1 MKTLLYLLILLS
13 LISCEIDNPIYEGL
27 YKLEIPLGFPEP
39 LIPVDNQLNVDR
51 IELGKR
57 LFFDP
62 ILSADSTIS
71 CSSCHKQEYAF
82 ADNIAITPGIEGR
95 LGVRNSMSLANVAY
109 NDFFLRE
116 GGVPTLEMQVL
127 APIQDHNEMDFN
139 IIPVAERMK
148 LDSSYVAQSL
158 KAYNREPDAFV
169 ITRAISAFERTLIS
183 GNSNYDK
190 DHLSASERDGKALF
204 FSESLACSSCHG
216 TFLFTNQG
224 IENNGLY
231 ANYAD
236 SGRYRLTHL
245 QEDIGKFKVPT
256 LRNIELTAPYMHD
269 GSVES
274 LEEIIS
280 HYEVGGKEHFNQ
292 SSLIKGFNLTSTER
306 ENLIAFLYSLS
317 DEDFTQNTN
326 FQKD

>member
-1 MKTLLYLLILLS
+1 MKLIIGFCTLLCF
-13 LISCEIDNPIYEGL
+13 ISCEVDSPIINHYN
-27 YKLEIPLGFPEP
+27 LEIPNGFPEINYP
-39 LIPVDNQLNVDR
+39 NDNLPNHER
-51 IELGKR
+51 IALGKR

-62 ILSADSTIS
+62 ILSRDSTIS
-71 CSSCHKQEYAF
+71 CGSCHFQEFAF
-82 ADNIAITPGIEGR
+82 ADNKAVSPGVESK
-95 LGVRNSMSLANVAY
+95 LGTRNSMSLVNLAY
-109 NDFFLRE
+109 ADFFLRE

-148 LDSSYVAQSL
+148 LIPSYIAQSL

-169 ITRAISAFERTLIS
+169 ITRALAAFERTLIS

-190 DHLSASERDGKALF
+190 NRMTASERDGKALF
-204 FSESLACSSCHG
+204 FSDSLACSTCHG

-231 ANYAD
+231 AQYPD
-236 SGRYRLTHL
+236 SGRYILTHL

-269 GSVES
+269 GSILN
-274 LEEIIS
+274 LEEVIS
-280 HYEVGGKEHFNQ
+280 HYASGGKSHFNQ
-292 SSLIKGFNLTSTER
+292 SSLITEFTLTNLEKA
-306 ENLIAFLYSLS
+306 NLIAFLYSLTD
-317 DEDFTQNTN
+317 DEFIANSN
-326 FQKD
+326 FEE

>member
-13 LISCEIDNPIYEGL
+13 LISCERDNPIYEGL
-27 YKLEIPLGFPEP
+27 YKLEIPNGFPEINHP
-39 LIPVDNQLNVDR
+39 SDNMPTAER
-51 IELGKR
+51 IALGKR

-62 ILSADSTIS
+62 ILSKDSTIS
-71 CSSCHKQEYAF
+71 CNSCHLQEYAF
-82 ADNIAITPGIEGR
+82 ADNKIVSPGVEGK
-95 LGVRNSMSLANVAY
+95 LGTRNSMSLANVAY
-109 NDFFLRE
+109 YDFFLRE

-148 LDSSYVAQSL
+148 LDASYVAQSL

-169 ITRAISAFERTLIS
+169 ITRAIAAFERTLIS

-190 DHLSASERDGKALF
+190 NRMTASERDGKALF
-204 FSESLACSSCHG
+204 FSDSLACASCHG
-216 TFLFTNQG
+216 TFLFTNQD

-269 GSVES
+269 GSIEN
-274 LEEIIS
+274 LEEVIS
-280 HYEVGGKEHFNQ
+280 HYEAGGKEHFNQ
-292 SSLIKGFNLTSTER
+292 SSLLKGFNLTSTER
-306 ENLIAFLYSLS
+306 ENLLDFLYSLS

-326 FQKD
+326 FQED

>member
-1 MKTLLYLLILLS
+1 MKLIIGFCTLLCF
-13 LISCEIDNPIYEGL
+13 ISCEVDSPIINHYN
-27 YKLEIPLGFPEP
+27 LEIPNGFPEINYP
-39 LIPVDNQLNVDR
+39 NDNLPNHER
-51 IELGKR
+51 IALGKR

-62 ILSADSTIS
+62 ILSRDSSIS
-71 CSSCHKQEYAF
+71 CGSCHFQEFAF
-82 ADNIAITPGIEGR
+82 ADNKAVSPGVESK
-95 LGVRNSMSLANVAY
+95 LGTRNSMSLVNLAY
-109 NDFFLRE
+109 ADFFLRE

-148 LDSSYVAQSL
+148 LIPSYIAQSL

-169 ITRAISAFERTLIS
+169 ITRALAAFERTLIS

-190 DHLSASERDGKALF
+190 NRMTASERDGKALF
-204 FSESLACSSCHG
+204 FSDSLVCSTCHG

-231 ANYAD
+231 AQYPD
-236 SGRYRLTHL
+236 SGRYILTHL

-269 GSVES
+269 GSILN
-274 LEEIIS
+274 LEEVIS
-280 HYEVGGKEHFNQ
+280 HYASGGKSHFNQ
-292 SSLIKGFNLTSTER
+292 SSLVTEFTLTNVEKA
-306 ENLIAFLYSLS
+306 NLIAFLYSLTD
-317 DEDFTQNTN
+317 DEFIANSN
-326 FQKD
+326 FEE

>member
-1 MKTLLYLLILLS
+1 MKLIIGFCTLLCF
-13 LISCEIDNPIYEGL
+13 ISCEVDAPIINHYN
-27 YKLEIPLGFPEP
+27 LEIPNGFPEINYP
-39 LIPVDNQLNVDR
+39 NDNLPNHER
-51 IELGKR
+51 IALGKR

-62 ILSADSTIS
+62 ILSRDSSIS
-71 CSSCHKQEYAF
+71 CGSCHFQEFAF
-82 ADNIAITPGIEGR
+82 ADNKAVSPGVESK
-95 LGVRNSMSLANVAY
+95 LGTRNSMSLVNLAY
-109 NDFFLRE
+109 ADFFLRE

-148 LDSSYVAQSL
+148 LIPSYIAQSL

-169 ITRAISAFERTLIS
+169 ITRALAAFERTLIS

-190 DHLSASERDGKALF
+190 NRMTASERDGKALF
-204 FSESLACSSCHG
+204 FSDSLACSTCHG

-231 ANYAD
+231 AQYPD
-236 SGRYRLTHL
+236 SGRYILTHL

-269 GSVES
+269 GSILN
-274 LEEIIS
+274 LEEVIS
-280 HYEVGGKEHFNQ
+280 HYASGGKSHFNQ
-292 SSLIKGFNLTSTER
+292 SLLITEFTLTNLEKA
-306 ENLIAFLYSLS
+306 NLIAFLYSLTD
-317 DEDFTQNTN
+317 DEFIANSN
-326 FQKD
+326 FEE